1 MKQYV
6 SQIVSGLMLTIGL
19 VVGWIG
25 VQVPWQVS
33 LLWYGIAVIP
43 VGWPVVVEMVETCVM
58 AKYFPSF
65 F

>member
-43 VGWPVVVEMVETCVM
+43 VGWPVVVEMVETH
-58 AKYFPSF
+58 A
-65 F
+65 